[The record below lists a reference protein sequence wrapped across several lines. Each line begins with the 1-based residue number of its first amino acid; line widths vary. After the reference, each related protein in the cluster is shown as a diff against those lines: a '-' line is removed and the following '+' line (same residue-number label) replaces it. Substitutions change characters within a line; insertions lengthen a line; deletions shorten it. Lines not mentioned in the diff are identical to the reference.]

1 MRYAWAVLRVS
12 YYLVC
17 GAIGS
22 AVLVGLVAADWW
34 LAMPT
39 ARTNPLRL
47 QWYVTVKNN
56 VAKGTVLLAGNLRLG
71 LRKQP
76 TDDGL
81 IRTRRFCTTVDLAVG
96 KYATED
102 IAPGA
107 ALCDENLAILG
118 PGESP
123 VGGAIVPVV
132 VKTDYTGNLK
142 PGMRLAFVG
151 SNEILPALKK
161 APEPAVQGFLLVSI
175 APSPREPSNSILS
188 VAVPKDGLVGAGRSL
203 ATGDWRPILL
213 DPASS
218 SARR

>member
-17 GAIGS
+17 GAVGS

-34 LAMPT
+34 LAMPPP
-39 ARTNPLRL
+39 RTKPLRL

-56 VAKGTVLLAGNLRLG
+56 VAKGTVLIAENVRLG
-71 LRKQP
+71 LRKLP

-81 IRTRRFCTTVDLAVG
+81 IRTRRFFTTPDLAVG
-96 KYATED
+96 KFATED

-107 ALCDENLAILG
+107 PLCEESLAILG

-132 VKTDYTGNLK
+132 VKTEYTGNLK
-142 PGMRLAFVG
+142 PGMRLAFVLG
-151 SNEILPALKK
+151 KEMLPALKK
-161 APEPAVQGFLLVSI
+161 APETAVQGFLLVSI
-175 APSPREPSNSILS
+175 ARSRQEPSNSILS
-188 VAVPKDGLVGAGRSL
+188 VAVPKDDLVGAGRSL

-213 DPASS
+213 DRATS